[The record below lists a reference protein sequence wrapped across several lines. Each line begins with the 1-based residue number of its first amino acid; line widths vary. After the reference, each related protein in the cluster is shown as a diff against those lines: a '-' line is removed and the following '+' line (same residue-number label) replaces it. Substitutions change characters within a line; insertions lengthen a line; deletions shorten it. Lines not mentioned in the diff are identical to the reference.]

1 MIRSFTINKQNW
13 CACGDVLWLHFH
25 LFRER
30 KRSKWSHIKQ
40 NIHLSCYFIIVVS
53 LFSLVFCFLHVSIQT
68 LWLLFLLD
76 HQAMYFH
83 LCGFF
88 TVVNLLLHEHV
99 SSSRASDVES
109 CHVAWWCERDPKCRC
124 RFFSTAEGHEE
135 EDEWGRWAVHLT
147 FGRFRW
153 KSENAAFIN
162 KPGGV
167 IPRVSWKNVK
177 WFPVMVLLVHS
188 TYFTYFISS
197 IEPIHYIDLISY
209 TQLTVCSV
217 KLSGS

>member
-40 NIHLSCYFIIVVS
+40 NIHFSCYFIIVVS

-76 HQAMYFH
+76 YQAMYFH

-99 SSSRASDVES
+99 SSSRASDVWVLP
-109 CHVAWWCERDPKCRC
+109 CCMVVW
-124 RFFSTAEGHEE
+124 EGSWVSVGVVSFPRLKATRRKMNG
-135 EDEWGRWAVHLT
+135 EDEQYIWHLVGSDGSQRT
-147 FGRFRW
+147 QR
-153 KSENAAFIN
+153 
-162 KPGGV
+162 
-167 IPRVSWKNVK
+167 
-177 WFPVMVLLVHS
+177 L
-188 TYFTYFISS
+188 
-197 IEPIHYIDLISY
+197 LIS
-209 TQLTVCSV
+209 LAVLFLESAG
-217 KLSGS
+217 KMWNDSL

>member
-53 LFSLVFCFLHVSIQT
+53 LFSLVFHVFFMFLSKHFGFSFYLIIKQCIFIFAD
-68 LWLLFLLD
+68 FLLLLICGSMNMSVLPEPLMSSL
-76 HQAMYFH
+76 AM
-83 LCGFF
+83 
-88 TVVNLLLHEHV
+88 LHGGV
-99 SSSRASDVES
+99 RGILG
-109 CHVAWWCERDPKCRC
+109 KCRC

-147 FGRFRW
+147 FGRFRR

-197 IEPIHYIDLISY
+197 IELIHYIDLIS
-209 TQLTVCSV
+209 
-217 KLSGS
+217 

>member
-1 MIRSFTINKQNW
+1 MFLSKHFGFSFYLI
-13 CACGDVLWLHFH
+13 
-25 LFRER
+25 
-30 KRSKWSHIKQ
+30 IKQ
-40 NIHLSCYFIIVVS
+40 CIFI
-53 LFSLVFCFLHVSIQT
+53 FAD
-68 LWLLFLLD
+68 FLLLLICCSMNMSVLPEPLMSSV
-76 HQAMYFH
+76 AM
-83 LCGFF
+83 
-88 TVVNLLLHEHV
+88 LHGGV
-99 SSSRASDVES
+99 RGILG
-109 CHVAWWCERDPKCRC
+109 KCRC
-124 RFFSTAEGHEE
+124 RFLSTAEGHEE

-188 TYFTYFISS
+188 TYFTYFVSS

-217 KLSGS
+217 KLSGSSFYCRSLTICIFLKNLTADYGKIALYRILFFC